1 MAIIIFIFVAGSWLV
16 RSTEGCFNEFVRKSG
31 RFPTAG
37 LLESSI
43 VGVLGYMKGAKK
55 KLWKTQVLKKS
66 TFMA

>member
-1 MAIIIFIFVAGSWLV
+1 MAIIIYIFVAGSWLV
-16 RSTEGCFNEFVRKSG
+16 RSTEGCFNEFVRKSV

-37 LLESSI
+37 LLKSSI

-55 KLWKTQVLKKS
+55 KLWNTQGLKKS